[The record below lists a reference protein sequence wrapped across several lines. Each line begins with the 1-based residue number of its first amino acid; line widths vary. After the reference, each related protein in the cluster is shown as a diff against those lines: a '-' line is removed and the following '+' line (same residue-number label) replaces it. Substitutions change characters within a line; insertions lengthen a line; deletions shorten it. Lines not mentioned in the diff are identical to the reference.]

1 MHPYRQPCFPP
12 PPPRPLPWRAICFV
26 ASVPFGFALLVS
38 DGPHSIVWIL
48 PGLLLG
54 FIGDVASE
62 DGILRRAI
70 RQARGDFD
78 D

>member
-12 PPPRPLPWRAICFV
+12 PAPRALPWRAICFV
-26 ASVPFGFALLVS
+26 ASAPFGVAFLLA
-38 DGPHSIVWIL
+38 DAPRPMVWIV
-48 PGLLLG
+48 PGLLLTL
-54 FIGDVASE
+54 IGEVTSE

-70 RQARGDFD
+70 RQARGHFD